1 TLIIWMP
8 GKSVTLPPE
17 EKGGGGVDGRPSPV
31 STFLRRMGGRVL
43 GRGRSPSKK
52 SSDERD
58 EGKEKSKSTSKSPA
72 RLVGQ
77 TLQRLSMR
85 RKEKVSLCEEEPS
98 SSSASREATMTPR
111 GLPPRPAISEN
122 DLRNITIRRGST
134 DIPITPLAG
143 VTSYMSEDNLASGE
157 CGGAP
162 FRTPS
167 YVRIS
172 CTLNGYRSPSRLNQ
186 TPITTTPTRPKI
198 TNNGMPKSLV
208 ERRLDQLRNP
218 RSCPET
224 PAISSSPDRTSHL
237 ECPSTPITSL
247 SPTSMGN
254 AACTPTPIKN
264 LISHFDKLHICT
276 GEEEQKENVQPHS
289 LVINEQPV
297 GEEKEKDASRL
308 KFDED
313 EEEKR
318 REEEKEK
325 LEKGLEGGKK
335 DEEEVNH
342 NVIDALPKTLT
353 ADDGSVVRDGSFFL
367 SLLAST
373 RSSLS
378 STARNAEEELERL
391 QSELSEAAAAI
402 LRILI
407 GKALLLNG
415 KKLNKFEELVH
426 KNLHP
431 KAGDSQPATVDDL
444 EGYWGLVQIELQ
456 DIAASSSEVEE
467 WRARGWK
474 ESEEEKSP
482 SQTSRDGSD
491 SERGVNQVS
500 SRPSSRGR
508 VVPSKSPLAR
518 PSTVQ
523 SEKAKEAAERRKKE
537 MAEMKARMRKEKEM
551 KETEESSQPGVL
563 MVL

>member
-1 TLIIWMP
+1 GMP
-8 GKSVTLPPE
+8 GKSVTLPRE
-17 EKGGGGVDGRPSPV
+17 VGGGGEGTEARPSPV
-31 STFLRRMGGRVL
+31 TTFLRKMGGRVM

-52 SSDERD
+52 NREENDDVKE
-58 EGKEKSKSTSKSPA
+58 KEKSKSTSKSPA
-72 RLVGQ
+72 RFVGQ

-85 RKEKVSLCEEEPS
+85 RKEKMSLCEDDVPCSTRDTTIS
-98 SSSASREATMTPR
+98 SPR

-143 VTSYMSEDNLASGE
+143 VTSFMSEDNLASAEFEGVKY
-157 CGGAP
+157 
-162 FRTPS
+162 RTPS

-218 RSCPET
+218 RSCLET
-224 PAISSSPDRTSHL
+224 PAHSTSPDRTTSSSD
-237 ECPSTPITSL
+237 CPSTPVSSHSSST
-247 SPTSMGN
+247 MGN

-264 LISHFDKLHICT
+264 LISHFDKLHICSSD
-276 GEEEQKENVQPHS
+276 EEQKENVQPHS
-289 LVINEQPV
+289 LVINEQPG
-297 GEEKEKDASRL
+297 GEEKEKEKDSSRL

-313 EEEKR
+313 EHEKR

-325 LEKGLEGGKK
+325 LERRLDGEKK
-335 DEEEVNH
+335 EEEEVNH
-342 NVIDALPKTLT
+342 NVINVLPKTII
-353 ADDGSVVRDGSFFL
+353 DENESVVRDGTFFL

-378 STARNAEEELERL
+378 STAKNAEEELERL
-391 QSELSEAAAAI
+391 QSELSEPASAV

-415 KKLNKFEELVH
+415 KKLNKFEELVQ

-431 KAGDSQPATVDDL
+431 KAGESQPATVDDL
-444 EGYWGLVQIELQ
+444 EGYWGLVEIELQ
-456 DIAASSSEVEE
+456 DIAASSTEVDE
-467 WRARGWK
+467 WRSRGWI
-474 ESEEEKSP
+474 EREEEKSP

-491 SERGVNQVS
+491 SGRGTIEGS

-508 VVPSKSPLAR
+508 VAPSKSVIPR
-518 PSTVQ
+518 PPTVQ
-523 SEKAKEAAERRKKE
+523 SEKAKEAAEKRRKD
-537 MAEMKARMRKEKEM
+537 MAEMKARMRKEKEEGGA
-551 KETEESSQPGVL
+551 KTDDGVL